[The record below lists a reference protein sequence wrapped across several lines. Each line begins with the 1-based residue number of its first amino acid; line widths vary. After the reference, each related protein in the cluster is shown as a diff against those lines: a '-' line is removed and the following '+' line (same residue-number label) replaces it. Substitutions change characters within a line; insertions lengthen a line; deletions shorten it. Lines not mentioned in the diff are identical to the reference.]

1 MGGAEGCPPKTADM
15 ESFGEAD
22 SRLKKFVKA
31 LRWTVAL
38 GKLAMQTPLVIST
51 NVLHLPHLCLR
62 FSPTLLTSA
71 QWMATPLSSQ
81 ISKPQYSITIL
92 KLNDLFWK

>member
-1 MGGAEGCPPKTADM
+1 MGRAEGCSPKTADM
-15 ESFGEAD
+15 ESIGKAD

-38 GKLAMQTPLVIST
+38 GKLAIHTSLVIST

-62 FSPTLLTSA
+62 FSPTLPTSA
-71 QWMATPLSSQ
+71 WDGHTPALTD
-81 ISKPQYSITIL
+81 IEVPR
-92 KLNDLFWK
+92 LNHYFEVE